1 MLTKARLALLQA
13 ILSQSTAPFREHH
26 VYRYVTHCLDT
37 AGVPWFQDPAG
48 NLVLGVASQTEYAR
62 LLRERS
68 DEPVRLFIAH
78 MDHPGFHGERWLDE
92 RRLAVRWHG
101 GSPVKHM
108 NGAKV
113 WIANEEDDLGEGVL
127 SKAVKAGH
135 GYAIDTAIVKF
146 STPVRMDEGSRRP
159 AAMSLFGGLA
169 FRAPCWI
176 SGQRIYARAIDD
188 LAGVFTIV
196 STAMDLAKKGQKWP
210 FIGLLTRGEE
220 VGFVGAVAHFE
231 LGWLER
237 ARRPLVCVSLEASR
251 NLPGARPGKGPIV
264 RLGDRRTTFD
274 PSALQVLAE
283 VAQKVLPNGHQK
295 RIMDGGSCEATAATA
310 WGLPTV
316 GMTLPL
322 GNYHNQG
329 LDGGMDC
336 PKPNG
341 PAPEF
346 VNLNDIN
353 GLLSLI
359 KALMKPGLPWND
371 PWGKTRSRLR
381 QNRRQY
387 QKHLYPKKS
396 S

>member
-1 MLTKARLALLQA
+1 MLTQARLAQLRD

-26 VYRYVTHCLDT
+26 VSRCVIDYLAD
-37 AGVPWFQDPAG
+37 AGVPWFEDPAG
-48 NLVLGVASQTEYAR
+48 NLVLGVASKADYAR

-68 DEPVRLFIAH
+68 AEPVRLFIAH
-78 MDHPGFHGERWLDE
+78 MDHPGFHGVKWLDE
-92 RRLAVRWHG
+92 RRLAVQWHG

-108 NGAKV
+108 HGAKV
-113 WIANEEDDLGEGVL
+113 WIAHETADGGEGVL
-127 SKAVKAGH
+127 SHVKKAPHGHSIDSAVVRLSQPLRGGAG
-135 GYAIDTAIVKF
+135 GK
-146 STPVRMDEGSRRP
+146 RP
-159 AAMSLFGGLA
+159 AAKRLYGGLA
-169 FRAPCWI
+169 FRAPCWT

-196 STAMDLAKKGQKWP
+196 STAMDLAKKGRQAP

-231 LGWLER
+231 LGWLAR

-274 PSALQVLAE
+274 PVALQVLGELAK
-283 VAQKVLPNGHQK
+283 KVLPQGHQK
-295 RIMDGGSCEATAATA
+295 RIMDGGACEATAATA
-310 WGLPTV
+310 WGIPTV
-316 GMTLPL
+316 GITLPL

-336 PKPNG
+336 PRPDG

-353 GLLSLI
+353 GLLKLS
-359 KALMKPGLPWND
+359 KALLKPGLPWED
-371 PWGKTRSRLR
+371 PWGKIRTRLR
-381 QNRRQY
+381 QNRRKY
-387 QKHLYPKKS
+387 GKHFPPQ
-396 S
+396 

>member
-135 GYAIDTAIVKF
+135 GYAIDTAIVTLRW
-146 STPVRMDEGSRRP
+146 SGLPRSLLDQRP
-159 AAMSLFGGLA
+159 AHLC
-169 FRAPCWI
+169 PCH
-176 SGQRIYARAIDD
+176 RR
-188 LAGVFTIV
+188 
-196 STAMDLAKKGQKWP
+196 
-210 FIGLLTRGEE
+210 
-220 VGFVGAVAHFE
+220 
-231 LGWLER
+231 LGWSIHH
-237 ARRPLVCVSLEASR
+237 CQHCHG
-251 NLPGARPGKGPIV
+251 PG
-264 RLGDRRTTFD
+264 
-274 PSALQVLAE
+274 
-283 VAQKVLPNGHQK
+283 
-295 RIMDGGSCEATAATA
+295 
-310 WGLPTV
+310 
-316 GMTLPL
+316 
-322 GNYHNQG
+322 
-329 LDGGMDC
+329 
-336 PKPNG
+336 
-341 PAPEF
+341 
-346 VNLNDIN
+346 
-353 GLLSLI
+353 
-359 KALMKPGLPWND
+359 
-371 PWGKTRSRLR
+371 
-381 QNRRQY
+381 
-387 QKHLYPKKS
+387 
-396 S
+396 